1 MTALAPA
8 EVTLEP
14 MTLADLEQVVAIDRL
29 SFPQP
34 WSESSYRFELTQNGA
49 AHFWVAVPVEAP
61 KLSLLDRVLGRS
73 SRVIVGYGGL
83 WHVVDEAHINTLA
96 VHPTWR
102 GRRVGE
108 RLLKGLLDDARRL
121 GAVTATLEVRV
132 SNHVAQNLYR
142 RYGFLEVG
150 RRPRYYADH
159 EDALLMTTFL
169 GGRTTNGE

>member
-1 MTALAPA
+1 MTVLAPA
-8 EVTLEP
+8 DIALQP
-14 MTLADLEQVVAIDRL
+14 MTLDDLGQVVAIDRL

-49 AHFWVAVPVEAP
+49 AHFWVAVATEAHRP
-61 KLSLLDRVLGRS
+61 TLLDRVLGRAQ
-73 SRVIVGYGGL
+73 RTVVGYGGL

-96 VHPTWR
+96 VHPEWR

-108 RLLKGLLDDARRL
+108 RLLTCLLDDARRL

-132 SNHVAQNLYR
+132 GNVVAQNLYR

-150 RRPRYYADH
+150 RRPRYYADN
-159 EDALLMTTFL
+159 EDALLMTVFMS
-169 GGRTTNGE
+169 GAKAQ